1 MSGVGIF
8 KVVDVG
14 ELRVAIPTK
23 GKRGLQDEV
32 AEVFSRAETITV
44 IDLVNGEVKDVRVL
58 QNPAA
63 SYRFGAGPIVVKTL
77 ADLKVE
83 VVVASEVGPGAST
96 LLEDQKIAKLIVKAG
111 TLVSEAIKVA
121 AAQVN

>member
-1 MSGVGIF
+1 
-8 KVVDVG
+8 VG
-14 ELRVAIPTK
+14 ELRVAVPTK
-23 GKRGLQDEV
+23 SEKGLQDEV
-32 AEVFSRAETITV
+32 AETFGRAKTITV

-77 ADLKVE
+77 ADLKVN
-83 VVVASEVGPGAST
+83 VVVASELGPGAST
-96 LLEDQKIAKLIVKAG
+96 LLEDQKIAKVIVKPSMP
-111 TLVSEAIKVA
+111 VSDAIKVA

>member
-1 MSGVGIF
+1 VVG
-8 KVVDVG
+8 VG

-44 IDLVNGEVKDVRVL
+44 IDVVNGEVKDVRVL

>member
-1 MSGVGIF
+1 
-8 KVVDVG
+8 VVNVG
-14 ELRVAIPTK
+14 ELRVAVPTK
-23 GKRGLQDEV
+23 GEKGLQDEV
-32 AEVFSRAETITV
+32 AETFGRAKTITV

-77 ADLKVE
+77 ADLKVN
-83 VVVASEVGPGAST
+83 VVVASELGSGAST
-96 LLEDQKIAKLIVKAG
+96 LLEDQKIAKVIVKPSMP
-111 TLVSEAIKVA
+111 VSEAIKVA